1 MDWPLFFPQNLRLG
15 NPASGLAICLL
26 WTPQERGLAELSA
39 NDYALAGNLY
49 SRDGVSFLVR
59 NVLAQPT
66 IRTILLCGKDMTG
79 SGAAL
84 VALLAQGIDEQGRI
98 VGEGTRL
105 HPELPTAAIELFR
118 RSVRLIDARDTM
130 RPEQIAALAH
140 QWQRPAEAFA
150 PEPLIFPYHE
160 PTSEALPAENSGFL
174 VRAPTIRAAY
184 LRLLWHVMTYG
195 QRGTTQHSS
204 DQRELLDVLTVVQ
217 EEPADPAQFSHADWM
232 PFSRTSLGERLPDGS
247 YSGYLSQFL
256 EARPVEGV
264 SYTYGARLR
273 AYGGTLD
280 QVAAMVRDLQGS
292 PNSRRAVASLWE
304 PASDPASAN
313 PPCLNL
319 VQARI
324 REGSLHLA
332 AYVRSHDIYRAWASN
347 AYGLRAL
354 QGLIAEQ
361 VGATA
366 GELAI
371 HSLSAHIYAH
381 DWQAA
386 RDLLAHHYRVADPR
400 LVRDG
405 RGSFVI
411 AIDTGEIVVRHYTP
425 DGEHLQTF
433 RGATSRELMPQL
445 TPFVSEMSHGLYL
458 GGELQKA
465 EIALRLGKPAL
476 YRQDRELEVATS
488 AG

>member
-1 MDWPLFFPQNLRLG
+1 MVWPLYFPQNLRLG

-84 VALLAQGIDEQGRI
+84 LALMAHGVDEQQRI

-105 HPELPTAAIELFR
+105 HPELPPPAIELFR
-118 RSVRLIDARDTM
+118 RSVQVIDARDTM
-130 RPEQIAALAH
+130 RPDQIAALAH
-140 QWQRPAEAFA
+140 QWRRPADPFA

-160 PTSEALPAENSGFL
+160 PTSEALPAEGSGFL

-184 LRLLWHVMTYG
+184 LRLLWLVMTYG
-195 QRGTTQHSS
+195 QRGTTQHSA
-204 DQRELLDVLTVVQ
+204 DQREILDTLAVVQ
-217 EEPADPAQFSHADWM
+217 EEPADPTQFSYAPWM
-232 PFSRTSLGERLPDGS
+232 PFSRESLGERLPDGS
-247 YSGYLSQFL
+247 YTGYLGQFL
-256 EARPVEGV
+256 EARPVEGI

-273 AYGGTLD
+273 AFAGTHD
-280 QVAAMVRDLQGS
+280 QVATMITDLRKS
-292 PNSRRAVASLWE
+292 PNSRRAVATLWN
-304 PASDPASAN
+304 PASDPASLN

-319 VQARI
+319 VQARM
-324 REGSLHLA
+324 RDEQLHLT

-354 QGLIAEQ
+354 QGLIAENI
-361 VGATA
+361 GATA
-366 GELAI
+366 GELTI
-371 HSLSAHIYAH
+371 HSLSAHVYAH
-381 DWQAA
+381 DWEAA
-386 RDLLAHHYRVADPR
+386 RELLAHQYRVADPR
-400 LVRDG
+400 LVRDP

-425 DGEHLQTF
+425 EGEHLQTF
-433 RGATSRELMPQL
+433 RGPTCRELMPQL
-445 TPFVSEMSHGLYL
+445 APFVSEMSHGIYL
-458 GGELQKA
+458 GSELQKA
-465 EIALRLGKPAL
+465 EIALRLGHIQA
-476 YRQDRELEVATS
+476 YRQDRELDL
-488 AG
+488 